1 MQHKVL
7 ETIDF
12 GCSEAHPLQPFSPVA
27 CALALCHHRVSSPFS
42 YGTWQLFK
50 SLSLLQSQCPRSPEQ
65 CSCLFPIYSI
75 DQNSRLMPVYTMA
88 LMCPELDLVFPAE
101 WFIYFDFYIGLVKSV
116 VLLKHTCRRK
126 FNCFFYAF
134 DCCWLGICS
143 CLDTKVLTIL
153 AVVYT
158 DWRIPARN
166 VSHRKLKMKPRRD
179 Y

>member
-7 ETIDF
+7 GTIDF
-12 GCSEAHPLQPFSPVA
+12 GCSEAPPSQPFSPVA
-27 CALALCHHRVSSPFS
+27 CALTLCQHGVLSPFS
-42 YGTWQLFK
+42 CGTWQL
-50 SLSLLQSQCPRSPEQ
+50 LMNLALPQSQSPRRNMKVFLPLSHLLSRSELKADGSLHHGAHVPRVRLN
-65 CSCLFPIYSI
+65 SS
-75 DQNSRLMPVYTMA
+75 SRL
-88 LMCPELDLVFPAE
+88 
-101 WFIYFDFYIGLVKSV
+101 IYLIWLLYSLVKSV

-134 DCCWLGICS
+134 DYRWLGICS
-143 CLDTKVLTIL
+143 CLDTAALTIL

-179 Y
+179 C